1 MCVQMPRINP
11 ASTVQR
17 RKQAEAAI
25 QDANIRLNRRLHAI
39 KASPDVS
46 RAELAKSSNVSAQHK
61 RRLACKKKKKDK
73 DTQTVW

>member
-1 MCVQMPRINP
+1 MPKINP

-25 QDANIRLNRRLHAI
+25 EEANVKLNGRLHAI

-46 RAELAKSSNVSAQHK
+46 RAELAKSHVVAAQYKH
-61 RRLACKKKKKDK
+61 RLAYKKGK
-73 DTQTVW
+73 